1 MVATTSEL
9 CIVIRLLMCEQKNYI
24 MRMAGS
30 AELNVKG
37 IQNKTE
43 GSWKS

>member
-9 CIVIRLLMCEQKNYI
+9 RTVMRLLMCEQKNYI

-30 AELNVKG
+30 AELLARG